1 MTTRERAELAQLCR
15 RREKLAKNAV
25 LVHAATLRANF
36 EKQIGAKYSFDQD
49 SVWKEAYALAAAA
62 TEKANKTVA
71 AQCRALGIPAEFA
84 PSIGTGWFHRG
95 ENVVATRRQEL
106 RKVAYTRI
114 DAIAK
119 DAKLQIEQFSLD
131 TQTKLLA
138 GGLESAEAKAFLE

>member
-1 MTTRERAELAQLCR
+1 MPRLSPLANTTAASFEYLSRTLHCHPGKWRHGDDSGHLKSCGDASATAIIADWRHEL
-15 RREKLAKNAV
+15 
-25 LVHAATLRANF
+25 LR
-36 EKQIGAKYSFDQD
+36 YP
-49 SVWKEAYALAAAA
+49 V
-62 TEKANKTVA
+62 
-71 AQCRALGIPAEFA
+71 
-84 PSIGTGWFHRG
+84 RG

-138 GGLESAEAKAFLE
+138 GGLESAEAKAFLESMPTPEQLMPPMTRGAIEAAIPKQLR